1 MNRQEQL
8 KQWLGNRQ
16 RNYADG
22 VALFNALAKKV
33 QKEKYVDY
41 FKAAPSNPHL
51 FDPHYTQLINV
62 LTKIEREIH
71 EAPECYPAA
80 TETVVEVKEMDKKER
95 DAVLATHQREMT
107 EHEKAI
113 YVLKEKISE
122 LENDAENNADEIT
135 CLQEQI
141 EDHQTEL
148 NQLREDVDA
157 LNTPGVKVVTESSM
171 PVSIKRAYARI
182 KEITPL
188 YASLHND
195 IANESLSDDERKPL
209 AEQLCKLDDERRR
222 LWNAIDSW
230 AEGKGTLSLEAE
242 RPSFSENPVV
252 RGIELARHV
261 KRLKQNI
268 ANSKRAAVKAQE
280 EGRQVVYENAMKR
293 IAGYQADLEETE
305 KEIAGEKISG

>member
-33 QKEKYVDY
+33 QKEKYGSY

-62 LTKIEREIH
+62 LTKIEREIR
-71 EAPECYPAA
+71 ESPELYPNA
-80 TETVVEVKEMDKKER
+80 TETVVTVKEMDEQER
-95 DAVLATHQREMT
+95 SSVLATRQKEMT

-113 YVLKEKISE
+113 YDLKEKISE
-122 LENDAENNADEIT
+122 LENDAENNTDEIN

-148 NQLREDVDA
+148 NQLRQDVDA
-157 LNTPGVKVVTESSM
+157 LNTPGVKIITESSM
-171 PVSIKRAYARI
+171 PVSIKKAYARI
-182 KEITPL
+182 KEIAPL

-195 IANESLSDDERKPL
+195 IANESLSEDERKPL
-209 AEQLCKLDDERRR
+209 AEKLCKLDDERRR

-242 RPSFSENPVV
+242 RPSFSDNPVV

-268 ANSKRAAVKAQE
+268 ANSKKAAAKAKE
-280 EGRQVVYENAMKR
+280 DRRQVVYENAMKR
-293 IAGYQADLEETE
+293 IAGYQADLDETE
-305 KEIAGEKISG
+305 KEIAGEKTSG

>member
-33 QKEKYVDY
+33 QKEKYGDY
-41 FKAAPSNPHL
+41 FKAAPRNPHL

-62 LTKIEREIH
+62 LTKIEREIR
-71 EAPECYPAA
+71 ESPELYPTA
-80 TETVVEVKEMDKKER
+80 TETIVTAKEMDEQER
-95 DAVLATHQREMT
+95 NSILVTRQKEMT

-113 YVLKEKISE
+113 YNLREKISE
-122 LENDAENNADEIT
+122 LENDAENNADEIYS
-135 CLQEQI
+135 LQEQI

-148 NQLREDVDA
+148 NQLRQDVDA
-157 LNTPGVKVVTESSM
+157 LNTPGVKIVTESSM
-171 PVSIKRAYARI
+171 PVSIKKAYARI
-182 KEITPL
+182 KEIAPL

-195 IANESLSDDERKPL
+195 IANESLSEDERKPL
-209 AEQLCKLDDERRR
+209 AEKLCKLDDERRR
-222 LWNAIDSW
+222 LWNTIDFW
-230 AEGKGTLSLEAE
+230 AEGKGTLSLDAE
-242 RPSFSENPVV
+242 QPSFSDNPVV

-268 ANSKRAAVKAQE
+268 ANSKKAAAKAQE
-280 EGRQVVYENAMKR
+280 DGRQVVYENAMKR
-293 IAGYQADLEETE
+293 IAGYQADLDETE
-305 KEIAGEKISG
+305 KEIAGEKISE